1 MGNPYGFRISSR
13 ASPGEGMEAEPKKQ
27 GLYNSWVPKINVGNR
42 NNQMLRVTALK
53 FKSWMSFGVASNP
66 Q

>member
-1 MGNPYGFRISSR
+1 MGNRYGFRVSPR

-27 GLYNSWVPKINVGNR
+27 GLYNSCVSKINVANR

-53 FKSWMSFGVASNP
+53 FKS
-66 Q
+66 